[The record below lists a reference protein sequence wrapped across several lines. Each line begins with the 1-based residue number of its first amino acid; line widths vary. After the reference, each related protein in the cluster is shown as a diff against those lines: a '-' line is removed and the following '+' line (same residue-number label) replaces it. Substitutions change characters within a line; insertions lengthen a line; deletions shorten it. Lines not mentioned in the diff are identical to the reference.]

1 MRGRSEE
8 FPCRVAWDSCLQ
20 DDRKGKARM
29 ICMGGGDGKSMNDE
43 MVYASDGDVGGD
55 A

>member
-1 MRGRSEE
+1 MRCMGLWEVGDGRSM
-8 FPCRVAWDSCLQ
+8 
-20 DDRKGKARM
+20 DD
-29 ICMGGGDGKSMNDE
+29 N